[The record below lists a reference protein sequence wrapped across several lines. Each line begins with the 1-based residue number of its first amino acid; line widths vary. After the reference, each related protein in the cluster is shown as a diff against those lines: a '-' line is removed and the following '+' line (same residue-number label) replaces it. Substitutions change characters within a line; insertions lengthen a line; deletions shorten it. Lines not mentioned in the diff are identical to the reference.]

1 MNRKTI
7 LIIGGVILGLCLVC
21 VCLFAAAFALGLGG
35 ALGLTQPAA
44 TAGENF
50 MTALK
55 NGDAAGA
62 YNLCTPAL
70 QRELGS
76 AQGLDTRIKNGR
88 VQPTTWSFS
97 SRNIQNDTGQLDGTV
112 TFTGNREGT
121 VRLVLAQVG
130 GEWKISG
137 FNLKEK

>member
-7 LIIGGVILGLCLVC
+7 LIIGGVILALCLVC
-21 VCLFAAAFALGLGG
+21 VCIIVAAVALGFG
-35 ALGLTQPAA
+35 ATQPAA

-55 NGDAAGA
+55 NGDVAGA

-76 AQGLDTRIKNGR
+76 AQGMQTRITNGR
-88 VQPTTWSFS
+88 VQPTQWSFS
-97 SRNIQNDTGQLDGTV
+97 SRNINNDTAQLDGTV
-112 TFTGNREGT
+112 TFTGNREGNVT
-121 VRLVLAQVG
+121 LVLAQVG

>member
-1 MNRKTI
+1 MNRKTL
-7 LIIGGVILGLCLVC
+7 LIIGAVILGLCLVC
-21 VCLFAAAFALGLGG
+21 VCVITAAVGLGL
-35 ALGLTQPAA
+35 LGTQPTA

-76 AQGLDTRIKNGR
+76 AQGLDTRIKNGK
-88 VQPTTWSFS
+88 VQPTAWSFS
-97 SRNIQNDTGQLDGTV
+97 SRNVNNDTAQLDGTV
-112 TFTGNREGT
+112 TFTGNREGNVT
-121 VRLVLAQVG
+121 LVLAQVG

>member
-1 MNRKTI
+1 
-7 LIIGGVILGLCLVC
+7 
-21 VCLFAAAFALGLGG
+21 
-35 ALGLTQPAA
+35 
-44 TAGENF
+44 

-88 VQPTTWSFS
+88 VQPTAWSFS
-97 SRNIQNDTGQLDGTV
+97 SRNIENDTGQLEGTV
-112 TFTGNREGT
+112 TFAGNREGT

-137 FNLKEK
+137 FNLREK